1 MVAVSTTEKISLLGI
16 LRFAAGVEVQFL
28 FKKKKKKN
36 QIRQNSEKSSVQN
49 PFKYPR

>member
-28 FKKKKKKN
+28 FKKKKKN